1 MKIALTASEFNRR
14 GGEARYVTELADNLY
29 KTGHDVHVYTCNHI
43 NSKGI
48 TFHNIPNIPYT
59 YPRILSYV
67 PYFIQNCLNFRS
79 CDYDIVHT
87 GGNESLYQDIITT
100 HSIHKA
106 GMSYKKK
113 YGSSGLGILDKTLL
127 TVEKHIYG
135 KRLFRKAICTSES
148 CKKELIH
155 FYNVPEEMIEVIP
168 LGVNPSEFFPY
179 NTEKD
184 EDRIT
189 LLTVATEFL
198 RKGVPELIQATNILA
213 ERHNI
218 KLIVVGSPAQE
229 GNNKKDV
236 YYYALGNKN
245 IKFVGKVDNLN
256 EYYNMADI
264 FVFPTKYEA
273 FGLCTLEAMAC
284 GLPVITTNIGA
295 GGLITNHKNG
305 VWFDDPCSVT
315 DIVDKI
321 EMLIQNEK
329 LRKSIGKEARK
340 TSVKYTWKKM
350 TEETLD
356 VYESVL

>member
-1 MKIALTASEFNRR
+1 MKIALTASEFNRK

-43 NSKGI
+43 NSRGI
-48 TFHNIPNIPYT
+48 TFHNIPNIPYS

-67 PYFIQNCLNFRS
+67 PYFIQNSLNFRS

-87 GGNESLYQDIITT
+87 GGNESLYQDVITT
-100 HSIHKA
+100 QSIHAA
-106 GMSYKKK
+106 GMEYKKK
-113 YGSSGLGILDKTLL
+113 YGSTGLGILDKTLL
-127 TVEKHIYG
+127 TIEEHIYT
-135 KRLFRKAICTSES
+135 KQLFKKAICASES
-148 CKKELIH
+148 TKSELMH
-155 FYNVPEEMIEVIP
+155 FYNVPESLIEVIP
-168 LGVNPSEFFPY
+168 YGINPSEFFPY

-189 LLTVATEFL
+189 LMIVATEFL
-198 RKGVPELIQATNILA
+198 RKGVPELIKATNILA

-218 KLIVVGSPAQE
+218 RLMVVGSPSVE
-229 GNNKKDV
+229 GNGRGKA
-236 YYYALGNKN
+236 YYDLMANKN
-245 IKFVGKVDNLN
+245 VIFTGKVDNLN

-273 FGLCTLEAMAC
+273 FGLCLLEAMAC

-295 GGLITNHKNG
+295 GGLITNYKDG
-305 VWFDDPCSVT
+305 VWFDDPCSVK

-321 EMLIQNEK
+321 EMLIQDEQ

-340 TSVKYTWKKM
+340 TSVKYTWKRM
-350 TEETLD
+350 TEETIG
-356 VYESVL
+356 VYDSVL